1 MGAYRTSA
9 HAVFDIESHIVCI
22 TKYRYKILRGR
33 VAERARDLLRQIRR
47 SREVVIVRGAD
58 FLLQSTRAFLREDA
72 TLGLEI
78 DLTRVRVLPPM
89 YTPQNGLTDRSLS
102 LYLAMCD
109 AGEVMP
115 RWLSTQF
122 LQGDSINLP
131 LIPWPLEV
139 LVRQVP

>member
-1 MGAYRTSA
+1 
-9 HAVFDIESHIVCI
+9 
-22 TKYRYKILRGR
+22 
-33 VAERARDLLRQIRR
+33 
-47 SREVVIVRGAD
+47 VVIVRGAD